1 MGFVKTAIKTNSA
14 LDILKAIKGLF
25 KTGWTLDE
33 ENIVLWKDTPA
44 AFPVGICYDT
54 YTSSSTSK
62 YIQPCVKNAAGETKR
77 PMENLLLVS
86 STAAEYY
93 IGVYTSPG
101 GSIFVDVST
110 ETVNTPSGLFGFIK
124 NTAADP
130 ALPSYLP
137 VYYKNGETSMGCQ
150 TPGTDAKCSVPAADY
165 LPLGL
170 NYALCNAVDPYTGTA
185 FTDLYFLA
193 AKPSSEPPLI
203 LTNGNYKFVRFRRYN
218 SNSRAF
224 YLRYV

>member
-44 AFPVGICYDT
+44 AFPVGLCYDI
-54 YTSSSTSK
+54 YASSSTTK
-62 YIQPCVKNAAGETKR
+62 YIQPCVKNAAGETK
-77 PMENLLLVS
+77 PPKETLLSVS
-86 STAAEYY
+86 STAIEYY

-110 ETVNTPSGLFGFIK
+110 ETASTPSGLFGFIK
-124 NTAADP
+124 NTATDP

-137 VYYKNGETSMGCQ
+137 VYYKTTETCMCCQ
-150 TPGTDAKCSVPAADY
+150 TPGTDAKCYVPAPDY

-170 NYALCNAVDPYTGTA
+170 NYTLCNAVDPYTGTA

-193 AKPSSEPPLI
+193 AKTSSEPPLI